1 MTKPISS
8 EKYLRGAGLALKA
21 GERGEAAEFFL
32 KGGEFETAALLFEKL
47 ERHGRAAVA
56 YTKAGQPLDAA
67 AAWERAGE
75 YSRAAEIYAEADN
88 IPEAAR
94 AFACAGESIRAA
106 ELFAQTGRFL
116 DAAKAASEAN
126 AEKTMITYLQKVT
139 PSDPDYRE
147 AALVLARALTRRG
160 WSALAIETIE
170 RVLGEEPV
178 REEALELW
186 YELARAHEEHGE
198 LTEASEILHRILACQ
213 YNYRKA
219 ESWQRRLHD
228 ELEAR
233 ASELDSDESFR
244 DRYVVGELL
253 GRGGMG
259 AVYKATDKLL
269 EREVAYKVLPE
280 EMAHEPGALDQ
291 LLKEA
296 RAAAALN
303 HPNIIT
309 IHDVGLDGGQGYIA
323 MELVEG
329 ESYARMLQ
337 RQGRLDLAEVMHFLV
352 SVCQGL
358 DHAHR
363 RGVIHR
369 DIKPSNIL
377 LTVEDRVKIVDFGLA
392 QSARASTKQPV
403 GGTVKYIAPEQA
415 RGHKTDARTDIYSLG
430 ATLYE
435 LITGSAPFTTGNI
448 VKHHLETPRATA
460 HAGRFRRPADT
471 RRARAQMPRQRTGR
485 ALRDDA
491 RDDCFRAV
499 GESSR
504 ALHGV
509 VLSFERAHSL
519 EIGLDFAFRAQE
531 SRYQA
536 DVLRNLGACRRRSS
550 GVLGLVGWLTPVPMS
565 RVVA

>member
-1 MTKPISS
+1 M
-8 EKYLRGAGLALKA
+8 
-21 GERGEAAEFFL
+21 
-32 KGGEFETAALLFEKL
+32 
-47 ERHGRAAVA
+47 
-56 YTKAGQPLDAA
+56 
-67 AAWERAGE
+67 
-75 YSRAAEIYAEADN
+75 
-88 IPEAAR
+88 
-94 AFACAGESIRAA
+94 
-106 ELFAQTGRFL
+106 
-116 DAAKAASEAN
+116 
-126 AEKTMITYLQKVT
+126 T

-213 YNYRKA
+213 YDYREA

-269 EREVAYKVLPE
+269 EREMAYKVLPE

-403 GGTVKYIAPEQA
+403 GGTVKYIAPEA
-415 RGHKTDARTDIYSLG
+415 S
-430 ATLYE
+430 
-435 LITGSAPFTTGNI
+435 
-448 VKHHLETPRATA
+448 PRAQN
-460 HAGRFRRPADT
+460 RRT
-471 RRARAQMPRQRTGR
+471 HRHLFLSVRRYTS
-485 ALRDDA
+485 
-491 RDDCFRAV
+491 
-499 GESSR
+499 SSR
-504 ALHGV
+504 AAL
-509 VLSFERAHSL
+509 R
-519 EIGLDFAFRAQE
+519 
-531 SRYQA
+531 SR
-536 DVLRNLGACRRRSS
+536 RGTS
-550 GVLGLVGWLTPVPMS
+550 
-565 RVVA
+565 

>member
-1 MTKPISS
+1 
-8 EKYLRGAGLALKA
+8 
-21 GERGEAAEFFL
+21 
-32 KGGEFETAALLFEKL
+32 
-47 ERHGRAAVA
+47 
-56 YTKAGQPLDAA
+56 
-67 AAWERAGE
+67 
-75 YSRAAEIYAEADN
+75 
-88 IPEAAR
+88 
-94 AFACAGESIRAA
+94 
-106 ELFAQTGRFL
+106 
-116 DAAKAASEAN
+116 
-126 AEKTMITYLQKVT
+126 
-139 PSDPDYRE
+139 
-147 AALVLARALTRRG
+147 
-160 WSALAIETIE
+160 
-170 RVLGEEPV
+170 
-178 REEALELW
+178 
-186 YELARAHEEHGE
+186 
-198 LTEASEILHRILACQ
+198 
-213 YNYRKA
+213 
-219 ESWQRRLHD
+219 
-228 ELEAR
+228 
-233 ASELDSDESFR
+233 
-244 DRYVVGELL
+244 
-253 GRGGMG
+253 MG

-448 VKHHLETPRATA
+448 VKHHLETPAPPLTPEGSA
-460 HAGRFRRPADT
+460 VPPTLDELVLKCLAKEP
-471 RRARAQMPRQRTGR
+471 
-485 ALRDDA
+485 DA
-491 RDDCFRAV
+491 RFATTREMIAFV
-499 GESSR
+499 QSEN
-504 ALHGV
+504 L
-509 VLSFERAHSL
+509 L
-519 EIGLDFAFRAQE
+519 ELCTE
-531 SRYQA
+531 PS
-536 DVLRNLGACRRRSS
+536 
-550 GVLGLVGWLTPVPMS
+550 
-565 RVVA
+565 

>member
-75 YSRAAEIYAEADN
+75 YSRAAELYAEADN

-94 AFACAGESIRAA
+94 AFAYAGESIQAA

-178 REEALELW
+178 RKEALELW
-186 YELARAHEEHGE
+186 YEFARAHEEHGE

-213 YNYRKA
+213 YGYREA

-448 VKHHLETPRATA
+448 VKHHLETPAPPLTPEGSA
-460 HAGRFRRPADT
+460 VPPTLDELVLKCLAKEP
-471 RRARAQMPRQRTGR
+471 
-485 ALRDDA
+485 DA
-491 RDDCFRAV
+491 RFATTREMIAFV
-499 GESSR
+499 QSEN
-504 ALHGV
+504 L
-509 VLSFERAHSL
+509 L
-519 EIGLDFAFRAQE
+519 ELCTE
-531 SRYQA
+531 PS
-536 DVLRNLGACRRRSS
+536 
-550 GVLGLVGWLTPVPMS
+550 
-565 RVVA
+565 

>member
-106 ELFAQTGRFL
+106 EFFAQTGRFL

-213 YNYRKA
+213 YNYREA

-259 AVYKATDKLL
+259 Q
-269 EREVAYKVLPE
+269 
-280 EMAHEPGALDQ
+280 PGNGCL
-291 LLKEA
+291 
-296 RAAAALN
+296 
-303 HPNIIT
+303 
-309 IHDVGLDGGQGYIA
+309 
-323 MELVEG
+323 
-329 ESYARMLQ
+329 S
-337 RQGRLDLAEVMHFLV
+337 
-352 SVCQGL
+352 
-358 DHAHR
+358 
-363 RGVIHR
+363 RGS
-369 DIKPSNIL
+369 P
-377 LTVEDRVKIVDFGLA
+377 
-392 QSARASTKQPV
+392 Q
-403 GGTVKYIAPEQA
+403 
-415 RGHKTDARTDIYSLG
+415 
-430 ATLYE
+430 
-435 LITGSAPFTTGNI
+435 
-448 VKHHLETPRATA
+448 
-460 HAGRFRRPADT
+460 
-471 RRARAQMPRQRTGR
+471 
-485 ALRDDA
+485 
-491 RDDCFRAV
+491 
-499 GESSR
+499 
-504 ALHGV
+504 
-509 VLSFERAHSL
+509 
-519 EIGLDFAFRAQE
+519 
-531 SRYQA
+531 
-536 DVLRNLGACRRRSS
+536 
-550 GVLGLVGWLTPVPMS
+550 
-565 RVVA
+565 